1 MNGILYM
8 INEMKV
14 KRMKIEFNY
23 FWGLLGILGILGYI
37 FENQIYYVFFAFFL
51 LFLVPIFNKIGK
63 KEESKDKHPNL
74 NESKNY
80 NVQNISIWLG
90 SAALMFSGLIM
101 MVTKTMSDLLV
112 VIILLGATAYL
123 TNFFIYVGMDKKAQD
138 ERLRKIGT
146 FATTYSWYITL
157 MFISFLVINMYWAQ
171 NIHNPIE
178 LMGVTIFVMTSTM
191 LIANTILNRKGD
203 ID

>member
-1 MNGILYM
+1 M
-8 INEMKV
+8 
-14 KRMKIEFNY
+14 EFNY
-23 FWGLLGILGILGYI
+23 FWGLLGVLGFLGYI
-37 FENQIYYVFFAFFL
+37 LENQIYYVFFVFFL
-51 LFLVPIFNKIGK
+51 LFLVPVSNKIGK
-63 KEESKDKHPNL
+63 KEENKQEHSDSD
-74 NESKNY
+74 EGRNY
-80 NVQNISIWLG
+80 NLYNVSIWLG
-90 SAALMFSGLIM
+90 SAALMVSGLVM
-101 MVTKTMSDLLV
+101 MATKTMSDLLAV
-112 VIILLGATAYL
+112 ILLLGITAYMA
-123 TNFFIYVGMDKKAQD
+123 NFFTYVGMDKKAQD

>member
-1 MNGILYM
+1 
-8 INEMKV
+8 MKV

-23 FWGLLGILGILGYI
+23 FWGLLGILGFLGYI

-63 KEESKDKHPNL
+63 KEENKDKHPNL
-74 NESKNY
+74 NESKSY

-191 LIANTILNRKGD
+191 LIVNTILNRKGD

>member
-1 MNGILYM
+1 
-8 INEMKV
+8 MKV
-14 KRMKIEFNY
+14 KRMKIEFNC
-23 FWGLLGILGILGYI
+23 FWGLLGILGFLGYI

-51 LFLVPIFNKIGK
+51 LFLVPVFNKIGK
-63 KEESKDKHPNL
+63 KEENKGKHPDL

-80 NVQNISIWLG
+80 NLQNISIWLG

-123 TNFFIYVGMDKKAQD
+123 TNFFIYVGMDEKAQD

-191 LIANTILNRKGD
+191 LIVNTILNRKGD

>member
-1 MNGILYM
+1 
-8 INEMKV
+8 MKV
-14 KRMKIEFNY
+14 KRMKTEFNY
-23 FWGLLGILGILGYI
+23 FWGILGILGFLGYI

-63 KEESKDKHPNL
+63 KEENKNKHPNL

-90 SAALMFSGLIM
+90 SAALMFSGLVM

>member
-1 MNGILYM
+1 
-8 INEMKV
+8 
-14 KRMKIEFNY
+14 MKIEFNY
-23 FWGLLGILGILGYI
+23 FWGLLGVLGFLGYI

-63 KEESKDKHPNL
+63 KEE
-74 NESKNY
+74 NEHSHLDHEESENY
-80 NVQNISIWLG
+80 KVYNISIWFG
-90 SAALMFSGLIM
+90 SAALMISGLIM
-101 MVTKTMSDLLV
+101 MATKTMSDLLA
-112 VIILLGATAYL
+112 VIILLGITAYMA
-123 TNFFIYVGMDKKAQD
+123 NFFTYVGMDKKAQD

-157 MFISFLVINMYWAQ
+157 VFISFLVITMYWAQ

-178 LMGVTIFVMTSTM
+178 LLGVTIFVMTSTM
-191 LIANTILNRKGD
+191 LIANTILSRKGD

>member
-1 MNGILYM
+1 
-8 INEMKV
+8 MKT
-14 KRMKIEFNY
+14 EFNY
-23 FWGLLGILGILGYI
+23 FWGILGILGFLGYI

-51 LFLVPIFNKIGK
+51 LFLVPIYNKIGK
-63 KEESKDKHPNL
+63 KEENKDKHPNI

-80 NVQNISIWLG
+80 NLQNISIWLG

-203 ID
+203 IDKP